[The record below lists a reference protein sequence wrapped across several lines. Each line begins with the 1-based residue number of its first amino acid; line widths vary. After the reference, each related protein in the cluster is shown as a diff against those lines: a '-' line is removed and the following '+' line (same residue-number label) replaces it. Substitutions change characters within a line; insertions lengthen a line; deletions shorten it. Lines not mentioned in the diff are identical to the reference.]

1 MLTIRNMAT
10 IKNFIL
16 HACMYFRT
24 DNHERIKAIINE
36 IIETHHT
43 SVLL

>member
-1 MLTIRNMAT
+1 MLTIRNMAIT
-10 IKNFIL
+10 KILIL

-24 DNHERIKAIINE
+24 DNHEGIKAIINE

-43 SVLL
+43 SVSL